1 MKLTKEYSGIIV
13 PMVTPL
19 TAGFSLDEAAIEKL
33 FELMYA
39 HEADPFILGTT
50 GESASLPLAVK
61 KNYIRKA
68 SAIKKKGSKLY
79 TGISATVLSESI
91 GLAKYSFEH
100 GADAVAATL
109 PSYYQLSVS
118 QMKNYFRQLA
128 DAIAAPL
135 IIYNIPATTHMSIPV
150 EIIDELS
157 YHPNIVAVKDSER
170 SDERLEQSLSLWK
183 NRTDFSYLLGW
194 AARSDKALLG
204 GGDGLIPSTGNFI
217 PEIYSKMLK
226 AADEGNESVVKKMQQ
241 LSDDYGALYQKDKTL
256 GESLWALKVL
266 LQEKGIGEPVVMP
279 PLTSLGK
286 DETNRII
293 ENWRSLQSILE
304 TS

>member
-19 TAGFSLDEAAIEKL
+19 TAGFALDEVAVEKL

-39 HEADPFILGTT
+39 HDVDPFILGTT

-61 KNYIRKA
+61 KSYIRKA

-79 TGISATVLSESI
+79 VGISSTVLSESI
-91 GLAKYSFEH
+91 ELAKYGFER
-100 GADAVAATL
+100 GADAVAASL

-118 QMKNYFRQLA
+118 QMRDYFLQLA
-128 DAIAAPL
+128 DSIAAPL

-150 EIIDELS
+150 EVIDELS
-157 YHPNIVAVKDSER
+157 HHKNIVAVKDSER

-183 NRTDFSYLLGW
+183 SRSDFSYLLGW
-194 AARSDKALLG
+194 AARSDKALLN
-204 GGDGLIPSTGNFI
+204 GGDGLIPSTGNFV
-217 PEIYSKMLK
+217 PEIYSRMLK
-226 AADEGNESVVKKMQQ
+226 AANEGDESVVKQMQQ
-241 LSDDYGALYQKDKTL
+241 LSDSYGALYQKDKTL

-279 PLTSLGK
+279 PLTIL
-286 DETNRII
+286 DNEQTNRII
-293 ENWRSLQSILE
+293 DDLRSMQSMSE